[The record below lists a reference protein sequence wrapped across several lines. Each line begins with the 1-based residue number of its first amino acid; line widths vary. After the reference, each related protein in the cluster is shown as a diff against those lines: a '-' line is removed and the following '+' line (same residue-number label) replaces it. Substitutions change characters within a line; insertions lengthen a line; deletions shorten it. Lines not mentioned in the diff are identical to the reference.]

1 MSRPPAWLL
10 VGVVVAVLLASGIVA
25 ITTGVFAGDYERTT
39 VTVVDAVTGT
49 ERATVDV
56 RIADTLDKRVTGLS
70 TTDALG
76 PNEGMLFVH
85 NSEGRHGYVMRGM
98 TFPIDIVFIDG
109 DGTITTIHHA
119 EVDADQPFHGTGR
132 YVLELPHNYTTAND
146 ITVGDRVKIPAAYR

>member
-10 VGVVVAVLLASGIVA
+10 VGVVVAVLFASGIVA

-85 NSEGRHGYVMRGM
+85 TSEGRHGYVMRGM
-98 TFPIDIVFIDG
+98 AFPLDIVFIDA
-109 DGTITTIHHA
+109 DGEITTIHHA
-119 EVDADQPFHGTGR
+119 AVDAEQTFYGTGR
-132 YVLELPHNYTTAND
+132 YVLELPSNYTTDND
-146 ITVGDRVKIPAAYR
+146 ITVGDQVELPTAYR